1 MICLKGVGYC
11 GFFGGCGFSK
21 LLLCRFSSKTGKEKL
36 IKNKLILRFKKLAES
51 CYSRHFADLFVIIS
65 RCIEGMF

>member
-21 LLLCRFSSKTGKEKL
+21 LLLCGFSAKTGKEKL
-36 IKNKLILRFKKLAES
+36 IKNKLILHCKKNW
-51 CYSRHFADLFVIIS
+51 RKVVIAGILQ
-65 RCIEGMF
+65 IFW

>member
-36 IKNKLILRFKKLAES
+36 I
-51 CYSRHFADLFVIIS
+51 
-65 RCIEGMF
+65 